1 MKNEYRNRARD
12 VHGNVV
18 QVGVHYGDIV
28 INGGSRPVSSPAELP
43 LTGECDPFLAGV
55 HRARPDRDGGAL
67 PPYVARDADEEL
79 RTRVGEA
86 GENGGLVLVVGP
98 STVGKTRAALE
109 AVQGVLPR
117 HRILA
122 PDPGSDLRRLPELM
136 DRKTPQWV
144 LWLDDLEGHLG
155 GTGLSPEL
163 LDWLTRSRIPVVA
176 TMRSRFYR
184 ELRSGPRRGDLRRG
198 EHLLGMR
205 VLNSVQPVLLERAWS
220 AGELARATAAGDD
233 RLREA
238 RTRFGD
244 FGVTEYLAAGP
255 ELLTAWREARIPTA
269 DAGHPRGHALVAA
282 AVDLARTGLTS
293 PVPRQ
298 LLDELHTGYLLDAAL
313 LRPESLAEAWE
324 WAIEQRLGVASL
336 LVPGDVEQTTWRA
349 FDYLADAADAN
360 VADVPDAVWR
370 GALDHASDDERW
382 MIGRAA
388 YDANRWDVAEFAW
401 WPLAERGES
410 RAMNNLGIL
419 LGNRGDHEAAAK
431 WIDRA
436 ADAESDVAMFKVA
449 MRLRRESPGRFS
461 LVSAEYWLRRAAEAG
476 HVPAMYELASVLDS
490 GASMSKAFSMLSP
503 GWAEERLAETEMWF
517 RRAAEA
523 GDARAVT
530 GLAELLLDAGR
541 LVEAETWFQR
551 FADTGN
557 PDGLYRLAVV
567 AMRRGDSHAVE
578 SALRDAAG
586 AGHARAGY
594 ELAGLLRRRGEF
606 DEADRLATRAIRH
619 ETRAMSDSISAH
631 IRNR

>member
-1 MKNEYRNRARD
+1 M
-12 VHGNVV
+12 
-18 QVGVHYGDIV
+18 
-28 INGGSRPVSSPAELP
+28 
-43 LTGECDPFLAGV
+43 
-55 HRARPDRDGGAL
+55 
-67 PPYVARDADEEL
+67 
-79 RTRVGEA
+79 
-86 GENGGLVLVVGP
+86 
-98 STVGKTRAALE
+98 
-109 AVQGVLPR
+109 
-117 HRILA
+117 
-122 PDPGSDLRRLPELM
+122 
-136 DRKTPQWV
+136 
-144 LWLDDLEGHLG
+144 
-155 GTGLSPEL
+155 
-163 LDWLTRSRIPVVA
+163 
-176 TMRSRFYR
+176 
-184 ELRSGPRRGDLRRG
+184 
-198 EHLLGMR
+198 
-205 VLNSVQPVLLERAWS
+205 
-220 AGELARATAAGDD
+220 
-233 RLREA
+233 
-238 RTRFGD
+238 
-244 FGVTEYLAAGP
+244 
-255 ELLTAWREARIPTA
+255 
-269 DAGHPRGHALVAA
+269 
-282 AVDLARTGLTS
+282 
-293 PVPRQ
+293 
-298 LLDELHTGYLLDAAL
+298 DELHTGYLLDAAL

-419 LGNRGDHEAAAK
+419 LENRGDHEAAAK

-449 MRLRRESPGRFS
+449 MRLRRESRGRFS

-476 HVPAMYELASVLDS
+476 HVPAMYELAHVLDS

-503 GWAEERLAETEMWF
+503 RWAEERLAETEMWF

-541 LVEAETWFQR
+541 LDEAETWFQR